1 MADNQIISKP
11 EGGDDEEY
19 GPSFWRKFYIVELL
33 TLSVIVFLLFIFTK
47 AFE

>member
-19 GPSFWRKFYIVELL
+19 APSFWRKFYLAELL
-33 TLSVIVFLLFIFTK
+33 ALGFIVFLLFIFTK
-47 AFE
+47 VFE